1 MTSQQGLFCAIMLT
15 CCLNLSCAALWRSFV
30 VFVQGF
36 RVADFLKAIE
46 DLVEREKE
54 REQQKQEQK

>member
-1 MTSQQGLFCAIMLT
+1 
-15 CCLNLSCAALWRSFV
+15 
-30 VFVQGF
+30 VQGF

-54 REQQKQEQK
+54 REQQGGEQK